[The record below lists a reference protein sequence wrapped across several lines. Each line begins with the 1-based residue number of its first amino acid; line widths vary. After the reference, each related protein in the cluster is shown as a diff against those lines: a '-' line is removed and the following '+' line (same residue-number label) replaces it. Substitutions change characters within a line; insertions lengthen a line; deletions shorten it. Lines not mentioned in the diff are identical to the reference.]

1 MQTFLRRLEILNFLT
16 QRKSSRLNAVGT
28 DIIVQHLRDAG
39 YLENSS
45 DKARS
50 QFRLVQRDL
59 KFLLGELID
68 DEYENDFGLSMARGE
83 GKSLLWALEP
93 YQQLSYDFERMPAY
107 MALAMQVSQKHLSQV
122 LPSSTK
128 EELAKFFDG
137 AEYKLQKA
145 ERKLSQQHYRRL
157 TRAVEFYQRGQS
169 LQAPEFDTAVL
180 DRIYE
185 AILRGRKII
194 ISYRSGTHLK
204 NYTLHPYGV
213 AIMMP
218 KLYLIAQKEQEGS
231 NESAIERSV
240 AEANSGFRSFLLHK
254 IERVELS
261 PFANKVPE
269 DFELKMYLESG
280 NMDVLIDTRD
290 TEQYDLV
297 MDLYS
302 DAGQKLLADLND
314 SPLNSTQTL
323 SEITQGVWRLNAQVR
338 RTIQLRNWLLTLGAQ
353 AKVLSPTIIRE
364 DLLKHLDQVRAHY

>member
-194 ISYRSGTHLK
+194 ISYRSGAHLK

>member
-194 ISYRSGTHLK
+194 ISYRSGAHLK

-231 NESAIERSV
+231 NESAIDGSV

>member
-194 ISYRSGTHLK
+194 ISYRSGAHLK

-231 NESAIERSV
+231 NESAIDGSV

-353 AKVLSPTIIRE
+353 AKVLSPGIIRE

>member
-231 NESAIERSV
+231 NESAIDGSV